1 MRKKIPST
9 AALQAFEAAARHES
23 FTRAAQELYLTQSAI
38 CRQIAT
44 LEGFLGVALFH
55 RVRRGVR
62 LSEAGERYSRLI
74 ATRLDAIE
82 RDTLAIMAHQAGG
95 GVLELAVVP
104 TFATRW
110 LIPKLSNLGQL
121 HPGIQVNMSTQTR
134 PFMFDQ
140 TEFDA
145 AIYFGD
151 PGWPGTEAHFLM
163 HEHPVPVCSP
173 RLSGAQPSMHPQDI
187 AHLPLLQQSTRPD
200 AWRQWFISAGVT
212 AEADMAG
219 NRLELFSMLAQ
230 AAIEGLGVALIPPFL
245 IQQEIASGQ
254 LIALSDHSY
263 PSDKAYHLIV
273 PERKASQPVLVAFR
287 DWLIRQAQPGLHA
300 HATADRPDNAPSTVP
315 QPSNPAVHPHPLS
328 GRRHPARPKGGS
340 ND

>member
-23 FTRAAQELYLTQSAI
+23 FTRAAQELSLTQSAI

-82 RDTLAIMAHQAGG
+82 RDTLSIMAHQAGG

-110 LIPKLSNLGQL
+110 LIPRISSLRQA
-121 HPGIQVNMSTQTR
+121 HPGIQTNMSTRTR
-134 PFMFDQ
+134 PFMFDE

-151 PGWPGTEAHFLM
+151 PRWPGTEAYFLM
-163 HEHPVPVCSP
+163 HEHPTPVCSP
-173 RLSGAQPSMHPQDI
+173 KLKGARPAMSASDI
-187 AHLPLLQQSTRPD
+187 ANLPLLQQSTRPD
-200 AWRQWFISAGVT
+200 AWRQWFSSAGVV
-212 AEADMAG
+212 AHADMAG
-219 NRLELFSMLAQ
+219 MQLELFSMLAQ

-245 IQQEIASGQ
+245 IQQELMADD
-254 LIALSDHSY
+254 LIVLSEHSC

-273 PERKASQPVLVAFR
+273 PERKASLPVLVAFR
-287 DWLIRQAQPGLHA
+287 DWLIGQSR
-300 HATADRPDNAPSTVP
+300 ST
-315 QPSNPAVHPHPLS
+315 SES
-328 GRRHPARPKGGS
+328 KT
-340 ND
+340 

>member
-9 AALQAFEAAARHES
+9 TALQAFEAAARHES
-23 FTRAAQELYLTQSAI
+23 FTQAAQELCLTQSAI

-44 LEGFLGVALFH
+44 LESLLGVALFH

-82 RDTLAIMAHQAGG
+82 RDTLSIMAHQAGG

-110 LIPKLSNLGQL
+110 LIPRLTSLKQQ
-121 HPGIQVNMSTQTR
+121 HPGMHVNMSTQTR

-151 PGWPGTEAHFLM
+151 PGWPGTEAHSLM
-163 HEHPVPVCSP
+163 PEHPIPVCSP
-173 RLSGAQPSMHPQDI
+173 QLNGAEPAMRPQDI

-200 AWRQWFISAGVT
+200 AWRQWFNSAGV
-212 AEADMAG
+212 AADADMAG
-219 NRLELFSMLAQ
+219 MRLELFSMLAQ

-245 IQQEIASGQ
+245 IQQELAAGR
-254 LIALSDHSY
+254 LIALSDHSC
-263 PSDKAYHLIV
+263 PNDKAYHLIV
-273 PERKASQPVLVAFR
+273 PQRKASLPVLMAFR
-287 DWLIRQAQPGLHA
+287 DWLIDQARSTQRANEATDPPGS
-300 HATADRPDNAPSTVP
+300 APSTALRSP
-315 QPSNPAVHPHPLS
+315 DPAGHRHPGSGHPDSVHPE
-328 GRRHPARPKGGS
+328 GGP
-340 ND
+340 DD